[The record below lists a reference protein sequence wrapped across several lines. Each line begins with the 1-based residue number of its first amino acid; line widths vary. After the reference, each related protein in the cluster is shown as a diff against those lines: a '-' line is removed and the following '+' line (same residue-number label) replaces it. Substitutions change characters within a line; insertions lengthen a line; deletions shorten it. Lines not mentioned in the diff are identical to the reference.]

1 MRRRKFSA
9 TSRPSWKIVICFIV
23 PAMPPD
29 NSKRTS
35 HNGVAPAWFPAVTA
49 GTHADTNKVTAN
61 ALAESKAP
69 RIFTFLLDRH
79 RPRERLRDTRSRDA
93 QRLQQG
99 LEILAPGRSLHGS
112 AQLHDSRLRRAPL
125 ACSREAQIPAQRR
138 ELQLGA
144 LAAALPQSA
153 CGIAERECSAARA
166 LERESEPRGRRI
178 HQEKNQIRGC
188 AQNGQPDAGA
198 AKSPGHAPCTRNSS
212 RPFTVPGLAP
222 LSSVA
227 LSARRPVCC
236 CSSTSHA
243 ISAANGASSICTRT
257 AFAPSASTR
266 LSRSRRPCRSAAC
279 PTAAAGLAGSV
290 TRGAARRL
298 ATRAACSCTR
308 ASCAWTE
315 TRRERARARPPSTG
329 VQTSR

>member
-138 ELQLGA
+138 EFQLGA
-144 LAAALPQSA
+144 LAVARDLQPV
-153 CGIAERECSAARA
+153 IAEPLQPAHSGLEPFDGRGAGYAGSADFEGVGEHAQASVGLREGGRGNGGFEQARRRVGLDVLEANAPRAQAHARA
-166 LERESEPRGRRI
+166 
-178 HQEKNQIRGC
+178 Q
-188 AQNGQPDAGA
+188 
-198 AKSPGHAPCTRNSS
+198 
-212 RPFTVPGLAP
+212 PGLGRDPGQRDAQASCQYRERIAAP
-222 LSSVA
+222 LEVGN
-227 LSARRPVCC
+227 
-236 CSSTSHA
+236 
-243 ISAANGASSICTRT
+243 AA
-257 AFAPSASTR
+257 
-266 LSRSRRPCRSAAC
+266 
-279 PTAAAGLAGSV
+279 
-290 TRGAARRL
+290 
-298 ATRAACSCTR
+298 
-308 ASCAWTE
+308 
-315 TRRERARARPPSTG
+315 
-329 VQTSR
+329 